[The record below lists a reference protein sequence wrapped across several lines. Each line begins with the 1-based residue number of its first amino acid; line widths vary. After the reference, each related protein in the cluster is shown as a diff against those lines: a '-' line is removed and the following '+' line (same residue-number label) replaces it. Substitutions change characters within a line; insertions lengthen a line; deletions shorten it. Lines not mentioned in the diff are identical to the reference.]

1 MNFSQCKMR
10 YFQSV
15 KSEPPNHVF
24 THKLIAMESFVNKRT
39 FVTSKKEDSI
49 LKFHFSQCT

>member
-15 KSEPPNHVF
+15 KSEPSNHVF

-39 FVTSKKEDSI
+39 FVTI
-49 LKFHFSQCT
+49 LKKD